1 MDDPSVIVSIRITA
15 YKKRPPK
22 GSFFD
27 WRNLLIV
34 YYVKKIA
41 IRQDSSPKQER
52 KTGKIAAFLGNSSSV
67 RKWEVTT
74 QI

>member
-1 MDDPSVIVSIRITA
+1 MDDPGVNVLQDNSLYIRT
-15 YKKRPPK
+15 PK
-22 GSFFD
+22 GVFFD
-27 WRNLLIV
+27 WKNLLIV

>member
-1 MDDPSVIVSIRITA
+1 MDDPSVIVFTKITP
-15 YKKRPPK
+15 YKKDPK
-22 GSFFD
+22 RGFFD
-27 WRNLLIV
+27 WKNLLIV

-41 IRQDSSPKQER
+41 IRQDSGPKQER